1 MKTIVRKSDN
11 TSVFLLPDG
20 ANVDLSGV
28 RLSVSGET
36 TFTVMDLPPDS
47 VNVHENVTAGD
58 VLVGTSTKITEWIGN
73 KFTFNG
79 TAWGNNS
86 AWVDFHIPC
95 QLDGSNGMPCEGTF
109 TPPSKVCSE
118 CGETNR

>member
-11 TSVFLLPDG
+11 TSAYLLPDT
-20 ANVDLSGV
+20 AVVDLSGT
-28 RLSVSGET
+28 RLSVTGGAI
-36 TFTVMDLPPDS
+36 FTVMDLPPNS

-79 TAWGNNS
+79 TAWGNNPD
-86 AWVDFHIPC
+86 WEDFHIPC
-95 QLDGSNGMPCEGTF
+95 SFDGVGDKCVGTF

-118 CGETNR
+118 CGETNP

>member
-11 TSVFLLPDG
+11 TSAFLLPDESV
-20 ANVDLSGV
+20 VDLSGS
-28 RLSVSGET
+28 RLVIDAGT
-36 TFTVMDLPPDS
+36 IMDLAPSDI
-47 VNVHENVTAGD
+47 NVHENVTAGD
-58 VLVGTSTKITEWIGN
+58 VLVGTSTKIAEWIGN